1 MRAEVTR
8 FVMFACLLTG
18 SAGIAAG
25 ATGPEQSPKAAEGL
39 VGLMKSRQ
47 LGTVAATDPQNP
59 GRVIAAMLIPD
70 VQLLVVGAKSSASPY
85 LESQI
90 AQGQFA
96 EVYAVLNS
104 TAVPETKI
112 FFEDMGCDGLTNDDE
127 GIDVMY
133 ERGTVQ
139 TIFDGDWK
147 RQKLSKEDYENKLHK
162 ADAEYARMLTLLA
175 DRLQSAPTAA
185 GR

>member
-18 SAGIAAG
+18 SAGIVAG

-47 LGTVAATDPQNP
+47 LSTVAATDPQNP

-112 FFEDMGCDGLTNDDE
+112 FFTDGGGNPAELVAKTYKSANRIE
-127 GIDVMY
+127 GYVPANPATVAIVNVVAFDQIGGFDQLIGAYVY
-133 ERGTVQ
+133 E
-139 TIFDGDWK
+139 
-147 RQKLSKEDYENKLHK
+147 S
-162 ADAEYARMLTLLA
+162 
-175 DRLQSAPTAA
+175 SP
-185 GR
+185 

>member
-47 LGTVAATDPQNP
+47 LSTVAATDPQNP

-70 VQLLVVGAKSSASPY
+70 VQLLVVAAKSSASPY

-147 RQKLSKEDYENKLHK
+147 RQKLSEQDYMK
-162 ADAEYARMLTLLA
+162 AFTSADDRYSGML
-175 DRLQSAPTAA
+175 SALIAQLKKTS
-185 GR
+185 